1 MDLNVADNDF
11 TETYTGNVT
20 SVTIT
25 KTGTYDIIAD
35 GAQGGGSTDFGE
47 SGGLGAAV
55 SGDVFLQQGTVLEI
69 VVGGEGGT
77 GEGAVGAGGGGG
89 SFVFEPNGKGGIG
102 TLLAVAG
109 GGGGAGY
116 HGDGDDGQ
124 SKPTGGSG
132 GGHGGGGDGGAN
144 GLAGGGGAYGGGGGG
159 YTGGAGSTNGLESP
173 GQSNG
178 TTFAAGPGAPISAF
192 GKPGGGGFG
201 GGGGGGTL
209 GGGGGGGYGG
219 GGGGRD
225 GGSSGGGGGGSYDA
239 DLSNAVATAGAN
251 TGNGFVTID
260 LVCYLSGTQIAVLEG
275 EIPVEDLRP
284 GDLVITASGDLRPVR
299 WIGRQTVSTRFAD
312 PIRVLPIRIRAGA
325 IAEGMPARD
334 LLVSPDHAV
343 LVGDILANANALV
356 NGISVI
362 RETDVPEILTYY
374 HVEIAEHALILA
386 EGLPAETFVDNIT
399 RQHFDNWAEYVALGI
414 EAAGIPEMAY
424 PRAKSVRQIPR
435 HIQFR
440 LAARA
445 EALYGARIPAAA

>member
-1 MDLNVADNDF
+1 MTNFSTDGTAIQFD
-11 TETYTGNVT
+11 
-20 SVTIT
+20 TIT

-35 GAQGGGSTDFGE
+35 GAQGGGSTYYGE

-69 VVGGEGGT
+69 VVGGMG
-77 GEGAVGAGGGGG
+77 GEGEGDVGGGGGGG
-89 SFVFEPNGKGGIG
+89 SFVIETNNGRSAVDTI
-102 TLLAVAG
+102 LAVAG

-116 HGDGDDGQ
+116 YGDGDDGQ

-132 GGHGGGGDGGAN
+132 GAYGGGAGGAN
-144 GLAGGGGAYGGGGGG
+144 GLAGGGGSYGGGGGG
-159 YTGGAGSTNGLESP
+159 YTGGAGSTNGFGSP

-178 TTFAAGPGAPISAF
+178 TSFAGGAGAASIGNGTGGA
-192 GKPGGGGFG
+192 GGFG
-201 GGGGGGTL
+201 GGGGGGSD

-219 GGGGRD
+219 GGGGGVGG

-239 DLSNAVATAGAN
+239 DLSKAVATAGAN

-260 LVCYLSGTQIAVLEG
+260 LVCYLSGTRIAVLEG

-374 HVEIAEHALILA
+374 HIEIAEHALILA
-386 EGLPAETFVDNIT
+386 EGLPAETFVDNIS

-435 HIQFR
+435 HIQSR

-445 EALYGARIPAAA
+445 EALYGAKIPAAA

>member
-1 MDLNVADNDF
+1 MTNYS
-11 TETYTGNVT
+11 TEGPTIQYH
-20 SVTIT
+20 TIT
-25 KTGTYDIIAD
+25 TSGVYDIIAD
-35 GAQGGGSTDFGE
+35 GAQGGDATYFSDE
-47 SGGLGAAV
+47 PGGLGAAV
-55 SGDVFLQQGTVLEI
+55 SGDVYLQAGTVLEI
-69 VVGGEGGT
+69 VVGGQGST
-77 GEGAVGAGGGGG
+77 GIYSGGGGGG
-89 SFVFEPNGKGGIG
+89 SFVIETNNGSVPVD

-109 GGGGAGY
+109 GGGGAGS
-116 HGDGDDGQ
+116 GGAGGAGQ
-124 SKPTGGSG
+124 AGPTGANG
-132 GGHGGGGDGGAN
+132 GGLSSGDGGVGPAP
-144 GLAGGGGAYGGGGGG
+144 GQGGIEGGGGGG
-159 YTGGAGSTNGLESP
+159 FTGGTGGTGGPYDGSGAPGGNGGQTFQGGAGFPVYG
-173 GQSNG
+173 GQ
-178 TTFAAGPGAPISAF
+178 
-192 GKPGGGGFG
+192 GGFG
-201 GGGGGGTL
+201 GGGGGGYS

-219 GGGGRD
+219 GGGGGYG
-225 GGSSGGGGGGSYDA
+225 GGSSGGGGGGSYLD
-239 DLSNAVATAGAN
+239 TALVTETYETPGN
-251 TGNGFVTID
+251 HSGNGFISID
-260 LVCYLSGTQIAVLEG
+260 LVCYLSGTRIAVLEG

-284 GDLVITASGDLRPVR
+284 GDLVITAAGDLRPVR

-374 HVEIAEHALILA
+374 HIEIAEHALILA
-386 EGLPAETFVDNIT
+386 EGLPAETFVDNIS

-435 HIQFR
+435 HIKSR

-445 EALYGARIPAAA
+445 EALYGAKIPAAA

>member
-35 GAQGGGSTDFGE
+35 GAQGGGSTNIGE
-47 SGGLGAAV
+47 SDGLGAAV

-69 VVGGEGGT
+69 VVGGQGSSGIFS
-77 GEGAVGAGGGGG
+77 GGGGGG
-89 SFVFEPNGKGGIG
+89 SFVIETNNGSVPVD

-109 GGGGAGY
+109 GGGGAGSV
-116 HGDGDDGQ
+116 GAGGAGQ
-124 SKPTGGSG
+124 AGPTGANG
-132 GGHGGGGDGGAN
+132 GGLSSGDGGVGPAP
-144 GLAGGGGAYGGGGGG
+144 GQGGISGGGGGG
-159 YTGGAGSTNGLESP
+159 FTGGTGSAYGGSGAPGGNGGQTFQGGAGFPVYG
-173 GQSNG
+173 GQ
-178 TTFAAGPGAPISAF
+178 
-192 GKPGGGGFG
+192 GGFG
-201 GGGGGGTL
+201 GGG
-209 GGGGGGGYGG
+209 
-219 GGGGRD
+219 
-225 GGSSGGGGGGSYDA
+225 GGGGGGSYDA
-239 DLSNAVATAGAN
+239 DLSNAVATAGAHG
-251 TGNGFVTID
+251 GNGFVTID
-260 LVCYLSGTQIAVLEG
+260 LVCYLSGTRIAVLEG

-284 GDLVITASGDLRPVR
+284 GDLVITAPGDLRPVR

-325 IAEGMPARD
+325 IAEGMPSRD

-374 HVEIAEHALILA
+374 HIEIAEHALILA
-386 EGLPAETFVDNIT
+386 EGLPAETFVDNIS

-435 HIQFR
+435 HIQSR